1 MDPAYVLA
9 FMTGLAGGFG
19 HCLGMCGPLIGTFS
33 LRDSS
38 FSVSGRFLAQFLY
51 HTGRIMTYGFV
62 GGLMG
67 LAGSFVNVAAGLSGI
82 QNGVMLL
89 AGAVMVLMGLS
100 IAGIAGGTGW
110 IERYNKPV
118 LKAAGIVLEGTSLG
132 RYLPLGLLMGFLP
145 CGLSYTVFVA
155 AAGTGS
161 AWGGLATALAF
172 GAGTVPAL
180 LLFGAVVGY
189 LGTRLRGAVRRA
201 GGIVVICMGVY
212 FIVKGIRLYAQ
223 M

>member
-19 HCLGMCGPLIGTFS
+19 HCIGMCGPLIGTFS

-38 FSVSGRFLAQFLY
+38 LTDFGRFLSQLLY
-51 HTGRIMTYGFV
+51 HSGRILTYGFI
-62 GGLMG
+62 GALMG
-67 LAGSFVNVAAGLSGI
+67 YAGSFVNVAGTLIGV
-82 QNGVMLL
+82 QNGVMLA
-89 AGAVMVLMGLS
+89 AGIVMVLMGLA

-110 IERYNKPV
+110 IERYNRPV

-132 RYLPLGLLMGFLP
+132 RYLPLGLLLGFLP
-145 CGLSYTVFVA
+145 CGLSYTIFIA

-161 AWGGLATALAF
+161 LLSGAATALAF

-180 LLFGAVVGY
+180 VLFGVVVGY
-189 LGTRLRGAVRRA
+189 LGTRLRGAVQRA
-201 GGIVVICMGVY
+201 GGIVVIIMGAH

>member
-1 MDPAYVLA
+1 
-9 FMTGLAGGFG
+9 MTGLAGGFG
-19 HCLGMCGPLIGTFS
+19 HCIGMCGPLIGTFS

-38 FSVSGRFLAQFLY
+38 LTAAGRLLSQLLYHSGR
-51 HTGRIMTYGFV
+51 IVTYGFI

-67 LAGSFVNVAAGLSGI
+67 FAGSFVNVAAGMAGF
-82 QNGVMLL
+82 QNGVMVL
-89 AGAVMVLMGLS
+89 AGIVMVLMGLAV
-100 IAGIAGGTGW
+100 AGIAGGTGW

-118 LKAAGIVLEGTSLG
+118 LAATRIVLEGTSLG

-145 CGLSYTVFVA
+145 CGLSYTIFVA
-155 AAGTGS
+155 AAGTGHP
-161 AWGGLATALAF
+161 LAGMMTALAF

-180 LLFGAVVGY
+180 ALFGVAVGY
-189 LGTRLRGAVRRA
+189 LGTRLRGAVQRA
-201 GGIVVICMGVY
+201 GGIVVIVMGAH